1 MLLNLF
7 LLLFKPT
14 LLLLFFA
21 ELLKLGVPCLN
32 GDDLLLFYLLIL
44 DEKVYEF
51 STEFF
56 RG

>member
-14 LLLLFFA
+14 LLLFFFA

>member
-14 LLLLFFA
+14 LLLFFFT
-21 ELLKLGVPCLN
+21 ELLKLEVPCLN